1 MGYQKQWV
9 ERDDSV
15 PGYIYLIQA
24 EGFHGK
30 IESCFVKRC
39 KIGLTRNIQNRLE
52 QLEGSQPP
60 CNYKVIR
67 TICVD
72 NMALVEGQLHR
83 QFKHCAVKLRRSRE
97 WFDFSPWQ
105 FLLVNW
111 AFSQCDR
118 AINARDES
126 RALAAKVLV
135 GSGLAILIATAASGQ
150 FQENPK
156 ISPHP
161 TVIQTTGL
169 PAKGE
174 ALRQQIR
181 KHKNSRFG
189 G

>member
-1 MGYQKQWV
+1 MHQKQWV

-150 FQENPK
+150 FQQKPEA
-156 ISPHP
+156 HP
-161 TVIQTTGL
+161 AANLSVHKQLLTQPPRQIQ
-169 PAKGE
+169 
-174 ALRQQIR
+174 
-181 KHKNSRFG
+181 KNQSSRLVG
-189 G
+189 R